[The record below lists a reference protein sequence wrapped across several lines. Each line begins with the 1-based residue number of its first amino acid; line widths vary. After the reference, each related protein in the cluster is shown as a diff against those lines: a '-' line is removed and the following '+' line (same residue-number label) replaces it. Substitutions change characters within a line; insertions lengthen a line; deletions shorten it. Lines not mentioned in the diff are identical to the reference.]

1 MDIQKKLEFIKYNQY
16 RYQQKAFNST
26 ETADFFDL
34 DFSKLLY
41 ENISKITNSQ
51 HDLLSAFDFSEFFSE
66 FNDSV
71 SDSQSYILKFLAIKG
86 VKNVDKLLGNMPIE
100 LEFDFFQELY
110 KELHS
115 KDSRPFWF
123 SRIASCLKKE
133 DMTQFISSSMDELS
147 DNEIL
152 YLIRD
157 LYEKKED
164 TILSELM
171 HDEKISEIAVQR
183 VNAPFFYEMIE
194 DLNLPNSL
202 LDRRKMELANILTN
216 YQNYDV
222 SDVKNAFC
230 DLHLHNT
237 LKNSLLDIKT
247 IIDFANDDIM
257 FRQEMGESYEHL
269 CSIYNY
275 LKGDNEYSISNIP
288 PLNSGEIINH
298 EVLAKYYSMCQE
310 RFKELVSESINQ
322 DVTENIEPRIMIS
335 SSGQEVHV
343 YDIENQTEKQRKVTM
358 LVSTIPC
365 SDSATKFKEI
375 YYSENNGEIKNN
387 RRSCSLVNQTKLSSL
402 FGGKKRITFGY
413 EDLSDRI
420 ITSATLG
427 DGGTDGNE
435 ERFRKHRKVRKSSYS
450 SVDKFVA
457 GTQGHT
463 EITVNMGK
471 TNQVMQPSYI
481 LITRENPTQFEID
494 VASEFQIP
502 IRYVNIEKY
511 RQEPD
516 PVYSQPQDYDFYQ
529 FEKKEVQRLKVNEEK
544 SGYDDCMG
552 DDTVRVSSV
561 QNATQTVKSSVYN
574 RDERA
579 TETGTK

>member
-1 MDIQKKLEFIKYNQY
+1 MDILKKLEFIKYNQY
-16 RYQQKAFNST
+16 RYQQKVFNST

-51 HDLLSAFDFSEFFSE
+51 YDLLSAFDFSEIFSE

-71 SDSQSYILKFLAIKG
+71 SDNQSYILKFLAIKG
-86 VKNVDKLLGNMPIE
+86 VKNIDQLLSNMPIE
-100 LEFDFFQELY
+100 LEFDFFKELY
-110 KELHS
+110 NELRC

-123 SRIASCLKKE
+123 SRIVSCLKKE
-133 DMTQFISSSMDELS
+133 DMAQFISTSMDELS

-157 LYEKKED
+157 LYENKED
-164 TILSELM
+164 AILSELM
-171 HDEKISEIAVQR
+171 HDERISEIAVQR

-194 DLNLPNSL
+194 ELNLPNSL
-202 LDRRKMELANILTN
+202 LDRRKIESENILMN
-216 YQNYDV
+216 YPNYDIN
-222 SDVKNAFC
+222 DVKNAFC
-230 DLHLHNT
+230 DLYLHNT
-237 LKNSLLDIKT
+237 LRNSLLDINT

-257 FRQEMGESYEHL
+257 FRQELGESYEHL

-275 LKGDNEYSISNIP
+275 LKGDNEHSISNIP
-288 PLNSGEIINH
+288 PLNSGEIIDY
-298 EVLAKYYSMCQE
+298 EVLTKYYSMCQE
-310 RFKELVSESINQ
+310 RFKELVSEAINQ
-322 DVTENIEPRIMIS
+322 DVTENIEPRVMIS
-335 SSGQEVHV
+335 SSGEEVYV
-343 YDIENQTEKQRKVTM
+343 YDIENQTEKQSKITM

-365 SDSATKFKEI
+365 SDSASKFKEI
-375 YYSENNGEIKNN
+375 YYSENNGEVKNN
-387 RRSCSLVNQTKLSSL
+387 RRSCSLVNQSKLSSL

-413 EDLSDRI
+413 EDLSDRL

-463 EITVNMGK
+463 EITVNMGD

-494 VASEFQIP
+494 VASEFRIP

-516 PVYSQPQDYDFYQ
+516 SDYSKPQDYEFYQ
-529 FEKKEVQRLKVNEEK
+529 FEKKEVKRIKANEEK

-552 DDTVRVSSV
+552 DGTVRVSSV
-561 QNATQTVKSSVYN
+561 QNATQAVKSSVSSREAKIN
-574 RDERA
+574 EN
-579 TETGTK
+579 GSK